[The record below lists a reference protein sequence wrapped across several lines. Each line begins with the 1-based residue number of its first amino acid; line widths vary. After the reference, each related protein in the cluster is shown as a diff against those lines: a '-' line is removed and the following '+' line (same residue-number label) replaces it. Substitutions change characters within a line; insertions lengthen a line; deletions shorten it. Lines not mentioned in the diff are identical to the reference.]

1 MFRIYILLFL
11 ILLVRDA
18 RSQSYPFRTYTVDDG
33 LNSNTVYDIEQ
44 DENGF
49 IWFATNAGICR
60 FDGQQFRRYTIDE
73 GIADNEVLKIK
84 SDRNKRLWL
93 LHFNGNVSLIENGVL
108 CSADKY
114 PLLKKVGP
122 GFFYTNLYH
131 DLNDNLWLLSTRNEG
146 LKLKFPDQMVKVPVD
161 SQLLFQA
168 RKHDIYLTDIIKRYQ
183 GNGHLPNNYPVGS
196 KASAWDYSGDSLLIL
211 STDSGIMAITSE
223 GELKRFDI
231 DLPYNSTVL
240 DIYSDDNTGLWI
252 SVANG
257 GVYYYEKTKQGFV
270 LFDQFLKDDYIT
282 STFKDQEGNFWFSI
296 HGGGVKMM
304 QRNFKSVRSFT
315 KESGLKDNEVY
326 SICVDRSNGVWLGF
340 KYGWMEYIKEGVF
353 QEYRMPQ
360 AADMLGRVLN
370 ITEHPSGSL
379 LVGGDDGMC
388 MIEKES
394 SKTVITP
401 VLFKFSKPDHSFNQ
415 PVKDFTFNRSN
426 DVFIAS
432 QEGIQFVGVKDIL
445 KKNYVATS
453 LDFLR
458 KRYYSV
464 CYSDDGL
471 YFSDF
476 DGLGAIVDMKAV
488 SLSMIHPLLSKRIID
503 ICSVGDKVVV
513 SVLGYGLVI
522 MEKNSVKVNL
532 TTVNGL
538 LSNHCSKLYTFKN
551 EIYVCTNEG
560 LNILRFNANGTF
572 SIDKLTTAD
581 GLISNQ
587 INDVCVKDDYIY
599 VATLKGVSK
608 ISKGNSIVQG
618 TPRIYITKVA
628 WQGKDITDQVN
639 PEIGFIDKYLRFE
652 FISPFFTFPEGVEYQ
667 YKLNNSEWI
676 STKNTILEFNSLN
689 PGDYILKVRARHLNS
704 VWSKEATYTFIILQ
718 PFYKT
723 GWFYFLIGFLLLFSI
738 VVVYIY
744 RIRRIEKEQQL
755 KVEYEQ
761 KINLLQNQALQAMV
775 NPHFIF
781 NSLSAIQQQINLGD
795 SVKAGSYLS
804 RFAKLL
810 RKNLESINESYITL
824 NDELERLHLYLE
836 SEKMR
841 LEERLHYNLHL
852 ESGLNGDD
860 ILVPSMIIQPLIENA
875 IWHGLMPKG
884 SGMVQV
890 LITSLKEELKIE
902 IIDNGIGINQS
913 TKQSSKNTD
922 RKHFGLHITTERLKI
937 LERKLGK
944 RVVFEIEDLAEKG
957 SSGTI
962 VTIII
967 PFIYE

>member
-1 MFRIYILLFL
+1 MLLSVL
-11 ILLVRDA
+11 WVQVA

-108 CSADKY
+108 CSSDKY

-122 GFFYTNLYH
+122 GFFYSNLYH
-131 DLNDNLWLLSTRNEG
+131 DLNDNLWLLSSRNEG
-146 LKLKFPDQMVKVPVD
+146 LKLKLPDQLIKVSVD
-161 SQLLFQA
+161 SQLIFHT
-168 RKHDIYLTDIIKRYQ
+168 RNREIYLTDIIKRYD
-183 GNGHLPNNYPVGS
+183 GNGHLPNNYPLGS
-196 KASAWDYSGDSLLIL
+196 RASAWDYSGDSLLIV
-211 STDSGIMAITSE
+211 SNDSGIMAITSE
-223 GELKRFDI
+223 GELRRFNI
-231 DLPYNSTVL
+231 NLPQKSTVL
-240 DIYSDDNTGLWI
+240 DIYSDDNSGLWI

-257 GVYYYEKTKQGFV
+257 GVYYYEKTTVGYV
-270 LFDQFLKDDYIT
+270 YFDQFLKDDYIT
-282 STFKDQEGNFWFSI
+282 SIFKDQEGNFWFSI

-315 KESGLKDNEVY
+315 KDSGLKDNEVY
-326 SICVDRSNGVWLGF
+326 SICVDRNNGLWLGL
-340 KYGWMEYIKEGVF
+340 KYGWLEYIKDGKF

-370 ITEHPSGSL
+370 IAEHPNGSL

-388 MIEKES
+388 IIDKATS
-394 SKTVITP
+394 NTLITP
-401 VLFKFSKPDHSFNQ
+401 VLFKFSRPENSFNQ
-415 PVKDFTFNRSN
+415 PVKDFTFNNDN

-432 QEGIQFVGVKDIL
+432 QEGIQFISKNDIL
-445 KKNYVATS
+445 HNNYVATS
-453 LDFLR
+453 LNFLR

-464 CYSDDGL
+464 CSSAAGL

-476 DGLGAIVDMKAV
+476 DGLGAIVDLKAK
-488 SLSMIHPLLSKRIID
+488 SMSKLHPLLSKRIID
-503 ICSVGDKVVV
+503 ICSVEDKVVV
-513 SVLGYGLVI
+513 SVLGYGLAI

-532 TTVNGL
+532 TTANGL
-538 LSNHCSKLYTFKN
+538 LSNHCSKLYAYKN
-551 EIYVCTNEG
+551 ETFVCTNEG
-560 LNILRFNANGTF
+560 LNILSFNADGTF

-608 ISKGNSIVQG
+608 ITRGNTVQQG

-628 WQGKDITDQVN
+628 WQGKDITDQIN
-639 PEIGFIDKYLRFE
+639 PKIGFIDKYLRFE
-652 FISPFFTFPEGVEYQ
+652 FISPFFTFPEGVFYQ
-667 YKLNNSEWI
+667 YKLNNADWI
-676 STKNTILEFNSLN
+676 STRNTILEFNSLT
-689 PGDYILKVRARHLNS
+689 PGDYILKIRARHLNS
-704 VWSKEATYTFIILQ
+704 AWSNEASYAFVILQ

-723 GWFYFLIGFLLLFSI
+723 AWFYFLIGIILISVFAAIYF
-738 VVVYIY
+738 Y
-744 RIRRIEKEQQL
+744 RIKRIKKEQKL
-755 KVEYEQ
+755 KIEYEQ
-761 KINLLQNQALQAMV
+761 RINLLQNQALQAMV

-781 NSLSAIQQQINLGD
+781 NSLSAIQQQINIGD

-841 LEERLHYNLHL
+841 LEERLEYRIYLD
-852 ESGLNGDD
+852 GAINGDD
-860 ILVPSMIIQPLIENA
+860 LLVPSMIIQPLIENA
-875 IWHGLMPKG
+875 IWHGLMPRG
-884 SGMVQV
+884 SGFVEVRVSAIGSM
-890 LITSLKEELKIE
+890 LRIE
-902 IIDNGIGINQS
+902 IIDDGIGINQS
-913 TKQSSKNTD
+913 KKMHTKNPE
-922 RKHFGLHITTERLKI
+922 RKHFGLYITTERLKI
-937 LERKLGK
+937 LEFKLKQPVGFTIVD
-944 RVVFEIEDLAEKG
+944 RFDSG
-957 SSGTI
+957 STGTI
-962 VTIII
+962 VTITL
-967 PFIYE
+967 PFISE